1 MKTKM
6 VLYAGVLLVAGCLA
20 TACNR
25 NKQPVQGPKEYAV
38 IRAAG
43 EEAVG
48 TASYSASIRGRQD
61 IDIYP
66 QISGTLTKVAVQ
78 EGERV
83 KDDQLLFVIDQVP
96 YLAAL
101 RTAEAN
107 VKAAEAALNTAKLTY
122 NSKKTLREKNVVSD
136 FDLQTARNN
145 QRTAEATL
153 EQMKALEVTA
163 RQNLSYTEIR
173 SASEGVVGTLPY
185 RKGALVSPNM
195 PTPLTTVSDNSQMYV
210 YFSLSENRLL
220 SLTRE
225 YGSIEA
231 AIANMEDVYL
241 QLNDGSIYPETGRI
255 ESISGVINRSTGS
268 VSVRAV
274 FPNPKGILLSGAS
287 GNVIMT
293 ERQSDA
299 IIIPKAATFEVQD
312 RVFVYKVKDSVATAQ
327 EVKVHNLDAA
337 RYIVDKGVDAG
348 DVLVAEGVGLLRE
361 GTKVKPVF
369 QKPADPTEVAVDTT
383 SKVAMEIAEEM
394 EEPAVEA
401 VKADTTMVL

>member
-1 MKTKM
+1 MKTRM
-6 VLYAGVLLVAGCLA
+6 VLYAGVLLFAGSLTA
-20 TACNR
+20 ACNR
-25 NKQPVQGPKEYAV
+25 GKQPAQGPKEYPAIVAV
-38 IRAAG
+38 A

-48 TASYSASIRGRQD
+48 TATYSASIRGRQD
-61 IDIYP
+61 IDVYP
-66 QISGTLTKVAVQ
+66 QISGTLTKLAVQ

-83 KDDQLLFVIDQVP
+83 KENQLLFVIDQVP
-96 YLAAL
+96 YIAAL

-122 NSKKTLREKNVVSD
+122 DSKKTLREKNVVSD
-136 FDLQTARNN
+136 FDLQTAMNN
-145 QRTAEATL
+145 KRTAEATL

-195 PTPLTTVSDNSQMYV
+195 PNPLTTVSDNSQMYV

-241 QLNDGSIYPETGRI
+241 QLNDGSIYPQTGRI
-255 ESISGVINRSTGS
+255 ESISGVINRSTGT

-293 ERQSDA
+293 ERQSNA

-312 RVFVYKVKDSVATAQ
+312 RVFVYKVKDSIATAQ
-327 EVKVHNLDAA
+327 EVTVHNLDAK
-337 RYIVDKGVDAG
+337 RYIVDKGVEAG

-369 QKPADPTEVAVDTT
+369 QPAVADTTGVAVDTT
-383 SKVAMEIAEEM
+383 SLVAVEIAEEEM
-394 EEPAVEA
+394 AAE
-401 VKADTTMVL
+401 ADTTIVL

>member
-1 MKTKM
+1 MKTRM
-6 VLYAGVLLVAGCLA
+6 VLYAGVLLLAGSLA

-25 NKQPVQGPKEYAV
+25 NKQPVQGPKEYPAFV
-38 IRAAG
+38 AAG
-43 EEAVG
+43 GEAVG

-61 IDIYP
+61 IDVYP
-66 QISGTLTKVAVQ
+66 QISGTLTKLAVQ

-83 KDDQLLFVIDQVP
+83 KEGQLLFVIDQVP

-122 NSKKTLREKNVVSD
+122 DSKKTLREKNVVSD
-136 FDLQTARNN
+136 FDLQTAKNN

-195 PTPLTTVSDNSQMYV
+195 PAPLTTVSDNSQMYV

-220 SLTRE
+220 GLTRE
-225 YGSIEA
+225 YGSIDK
-231 AIANMEDVYL
+231 AIAGMEDVRL

-255 ESISGVINRSTGS
+255 ESISGVINRSTGT

-299 IIIPKAATFEVQD
+299 IVIPKAATFEVQD
-312 RVFVYKVKDSVATAQ
+312 RVFVYKVKDSTATSH
-327 EVKVHNLDAA
+327 EVNVHNLDET
-337 RYIVDKGVDAG
+337 RYIVDKGVEAG
-348 DVLVAEGVGLLRE
+348 DVLVAGGVGLLRE
-361 GTKVKPVF
+361 GTAVKPVF
-369 QKPADPTEVAVDTT
+369 QKPVDTTEVAVDAT
-383 SKVAMEIAEEM
+383 SKVAVEIAEEM
-394 EEPAVEA
+394 EGSEDTGTE
-401 VKADTTMVL
+401 ADTTITL